1 MNNIGLGNLDDL
13 FKAAEA
19 DGLTSD
25 TLDLVVAN
33 LNGPTMMQTIGV
45 GLDDLA
51 TADVTL
57 AMNIIDMSG
66 SMGPHAADLTRAYNE
81 DYLKAMRCSPS
92 ADDILVS
99 TILFDDQVVLLHGYV
114 GLEDAAELTPK
125 TYTPR
130 GATALYDAVA
140 GGLSNMVLYA
150 QQLRQSG
157 VSVRGVVV
165 VYSDG
170 DDNDS
175 KQKPGAVRR
184 MVEDLLK
191 QEVYTFAYVGFV
203 EKSQRPIGFKT
214 GNTPNPTH
222 KMASAIGF
230 PNAYTAGL
238 SPADLRHIFYMAS
251 QSTIMVS
258 RGAAVPAGSLFS

>member
-13 FKAAEA
+13 FQAAEA
-19 DGLTSD
+19 DGLTRD

-66 SMGPHAADLTRAYNE
+66 SMDEHALDLIRAYNE
-81 DYLKAMRCSPS
+81 DYLKVMRCSPS

-99 TILFDDQVVLLHGYV
+99 TILFDGQVTLLHGYV
-114 GLEDAAELTPK
+114 GLEDAADLSPA

-170 DDNDS
+170 EDNQS
-175 KQKPGAVRR
+175 KQKPSAVRR
-184 MVEDLLK
+184 MVEELLK
-191 QEVYTFAYVGFV
+191 QELYTFAYVGFV
-203 EKSQRPIGFKT
+203 EKSKRPLGFKT
-214 GNTPNPTH
+214 GKTPSPTQR
-222 KMASAIGF
+222 MAEAIGF
-230 PNAYTAGL
+230 PNAYMAGL
-238 SPADLRHIFYMAS
+238 SPTDLRRIFYMAS
-251 QSTIMVS
+251 QSTVMVS
-258 RGAAVPAGSLFS
+258 RGTAVSQLFG